1 MEQWDWNPAPL
12 TSGSVGCLSADPPKS
27 LGCFWTPKKGAWLSW
42 RDFNPLKPES
52 DFLPHPSWPV
62 PREGAKIH
70 QLRHQLAGGREK
82 DKSTSCPETPY

>member
-1 MEQWDWNPAPL
+1 MKYLVLAKKDNVN
-12 TSGSVGCLSADPPKS
+12 TADPPKS
-27 LGCFWTPKKGAWLSW
+27 LGCFWTHKKGAWLGW

-52 DFLPHPSWPV
+52 DLLPHPSWPF

-82 DKSTSCPETPY
+82 DESTSCPETPY